1 MTELLYKLRIPEGDI
16 VVTRKV
22 PMTDSTCTKLR
33 RLKSDSEALY
43 AETVGVSVEQVQ
55 VEIPTIIE
63 NLIDAEYDR
72 RFPA

>member
-22 PMTDSTCTKLR
+22 PMTNDTCTKLR
-33 RLKSDSEALY
+33 RIKADSEQLY
-43 AETVGVSVEQVQ
+43 AETVGVPVEQVQ

>member
-22 PMTDSTCTKLR
+22 PMTNETCTKLR
-33 RLKSDSEALY
+33 RIKADCEGLY
-43 AETVGVSVEQVQ
+43 AETVGVPVEQVQ

-72 RFPA
+72 RFPV

>member
-1 MTELLYKLRIPEGDI
+1 MTEILHKLRIPEGDI

-22 PMTDSTCTKLR
+22 PMTNETCTKLR
-33 RLKSDSEALY
+33 RIKADVEVAF
-43 AETVGVSVEQVQ
+43 AAAMNVDVGQVQ

-63 NLIDAEYDR
+63 NLIDAEHER

>member
-1 MTELLYKLRIPEGDI
+1 MTEILHKLRIPEGDI

-22 PMTDSTCTKLR
+22 PMTNDTCTKLR
-33 RLKSDSEALY
+33 AIKFDSEQLY
-43 AETVGVSVEQVQ
+43 AETVGVPVEQVQ

-72 RFPA
+72 RFPV

>member
-1 MTELLYKLRIPEGDI
+1 MTEILYKLRIPEGDI

-22 PMTDSTCTKLR
+22 PMTNNTCTKLR
-33 RLKSDSEALY
+33 RIREDNEVLY
-43 AETVGVSVEQVQ
+43 AETLGVPVEQVQ

-72 RFPA
+72 RFSV